1 MRFLIL
7 RNFCALQHLSISYCK
22 TAFSLLKIYVAAQH
36 FWASE
41 PARQAEMAGSALL
54 FCHRPGAARLLRYRA
69 QGQAWGMMD
78 AARGGLMT
86 AAARHPVFLAVAG
99 RRPAFLSRDRMN
111 ITSKP
116 LAYAYLALSM
126 ALVGAYVAFSKPLA
140 AAFPVLLLAWI
151 RFGIGVV
158 AMLGWLRRPPTEAP
172 LDSKAR
178 VLLFFESFFGN
189 FLFTI
194 CMITGVSMTGAVA
207 ASVTMA
213 AIPAAIALLSWL
225 VLKERISGRV
235 LCAIGLAVM
244 GIALFAFAKPSHG
257 AEDGT
262 ATSQHSWMGQLLLIG
277 AVFCE
282 ASYAVIGK
290 KLTGSL
296 SPKRIAAL
304 INLWGFALTTPFGL
318 YLAMGFDFGAISMPT
333 WWLLLAYALAAC
345 VFTVWLWMTGLQL
358 VPASQS
364 AVFTV
369 MLPVSAALVGVVF
382 LGESLSGL
390 QLLAFGIAVSS
401 LVLATAPVPGRGQ
414 ADARH

>member
-1 MRFLIL
+1 M
-7 RNFCALQHLSISYCK
+7 SI
-22 TAFSLLKIYVAAQH
+22 Q
-36 FWASE
+36 
-41 PARQAEMAGSALL
+41 
-54 FCHRPGAARLLRYRA
+54 
-69 QGQAWGMMD
+69 
-78 AARGGLMT
+78 
-86 AAARHPVFLAVAG
+86 
-99 RRPAFLSRDRMN
+99 
-111 ITSKP
+111 SKP

-126 ALVGAYVAFSKPLA
+126 ALVGAYVALSKPLA
-140 AAFPVLLLAWI
+140 AALPVLLLAWL

-158 AMLGWLRRPPTEAP
+158 AMAGWLRRPADEAP
-172 LDSKAR
+172 LNRQAR
-178 VLLFFESFFGN
+178 VLLFLESFFGN

-213 AIPAAIALLSWL
+213 AIPAAIALLSWII
-225 VLKERISGRV
+225 LKEHISARV

-244 GIALFAFAKPSHG
+244 GIALFSFAKPAHEG
-257 AEDGT
+257 AG
-262 ATSQHSWMGQLLLIG
+262 AAVAHPQAWLGQLLLIA

-290 KLTGSL
+290 KLTSSL

-304 INLWGFALTTPFGL
+304 INLWGFVLTTPFGL
-318 YLAMGFDFGAISMPT
+318 YLAWSFNFGAVAAPL
-333 WWLLLAYALAAC
+333 WLLLVAYALAAC

-382 LGESLSGL
+382 LGESLTGL
-390 QLLAFGIAVSS
+390 QLLAFAIAVSS
-401 LVLATAPVPGRGQ
+401 LVLATAPVPQRWRK
-414 ADARH
+414 A

>member
-1 MRFLIL
+1 M
-7 RNFCALQHLSISYCK
+7 SI
-22 TAFSLLKIYVAAQH
+22 Q
-36 FWASE
+36 
-41 PARQAEMAGSALL
+41 
-54 FCHRPGAARLLRYRA
+54 
-69 QGQAWGMMD
+69 
-78 AARGGLMT
+78 
-86 AAARHPVFLAVAG
+86 
-99 RRPAFLSRDRMN
+99 
-111 ITSKP
+111 SKP

-126 ALVGAYVAFSKPLA
+126 ALVGAYVALSKPLA
-140 AAFPVLLLAWI
+140 AALPVLLLAWL

-158 AMLGWLRRPPTEAP
+158 AMAGWLRRPANEAP
-172 LDSKAR
+172 LNRQAR
-178 VLLFFESFFGN
+178 VLLFLESFFGN

-213 AIPAAIALLSWL
+213 AIPAAIALLSW
-225 VLKERISGRV
+225 VILKEHISARV
-235 LCAIGLAVM
+235 MCAIGLAVL
-244 GIALFAFAKPSHG
+244 GIALFSFAKPAHEG
-257 AEDGT
+257 AGT
-262 ATSQHSWMGQLLLIG
+262 ASAHPQAWLGQLLLIA

-290 KLTGSL
+290 KLTSSL

-304 INLWGFALTTPFGL
+304 INLWGFVLTTPFGL
-318 YLAMGFDFGAISMPT
+318 YLAWSFNFGAVAAPL
-333 WWLLLAYALAAC
+333 WLLLVAYALAAC

-390 QLLAFGIAVSS
+390 QLVAFAIAVSS
-401 LVLATAPVPGRGQ
+401 LVLATAPVPKRLRK
-414 ADARH
+414 A